1 MGDWFKMWYDDK
13 KSILETMNRN
23 MYDDIDNGYDI
34 NGQNIKHQQEQIN
47 EYSMDINRNL
57 SRFQNMTDKQI
68 EHWCKFDLIRR
79 GAIEI

>member
-34 NGQNIKHQQEQIN
+34 NGQNIKHQQKQIN
-47 EYSMDINRNL
+47 EYSIDINRNL
-57 SRFQNMTDKQI
+57 SRFQSMTDKQI
-68 EHWCKFDLIRR
+68 DQWCKIDLIRR
-79 GAIEI
+79 GVIEI